1 MNLLR
6 AWAPYLIV
14 AVWLS
19 LSRIRQTG
27 LEDMLRSD
35 ALTFGVQDLLGLEG
49 MNWTIQPLWTPGITF
64 IIIALI
70 AALIHGMKG
79 GEVADA
85 MTSTLKQVWGAAV
98 TVMIGVAMVNIYR
111 YSDINTSGL
120 DSMMLEMAGAV
131 ASVAGNFF
139 IVVSPFIGVLG
150 AYMSG
155 SNTVSNLLFSGL
167 QFETATLLGLPQTI
181 ICAMQSNG
189 GAIGNMVCVNNVV
202 QVCGTTGCL
211 GKEGRLISRTIIP
224 AVIYC
229 LIIVAVMS
237 IVIFVMGYDPYP
249 LG

>member
-1 MNLLR
+1 MNF
-6 AWAPYLIV
+6 
-14 AVWLS
+14 
-19 LSRIRQTG
+19 Q
-27 LEDMLRSD
+27 
-35 ALTFGVQDLLGLEG
+35 F
-49 MNWTIQPLWTPGITF
+49 
-64 IIIALI
+64 
-70 AALIHGMKG
+70 
-79 GEVADA
+79 
-85 MTSTLKQVWGAAV
+85 
-98 TVMIGVAMVNIYR
+98 
-111 YSDINTSGL
+111 
-120 DSMMLEMAGAV
+120 
-131 ASVAGNFF
+131 
-139 IVVSPFIGVLG
+139 
-150 AYMSG
+150 
-155 SNTVSNLLFSGL
+155 NLLFSGL